1 MLVIPAIDLRGGR
14 VVRLRQGDPASE
26 TAFGNDPAAVAR
38 RWEGEG
44 ARMLHL
50 VDLDGAFS
58 GRPRN
63 LAAIRAIV
71 GAVRIPVQVGGGLRS
86 LEAIG
91 EILDLG
97 AARAVLGTA
106 AVKDP
111 ELLARAAERHPGRI
125 CLGIDARDGR
135 VAVEGWAERTD
146 QPAAELARALAG
158 PGIAAVI
165 YTDIARDGMM
175 AGPNVEALRAMAAAV
190 ACGLIASGGIA
201 GLDDLRRV
209 AEIPGVTGAI
219 VGRALYDG
227 GLSLREALVA
237 VGGKRGAG

>member
-1 MLVIPAIDLRGGR
+1 
-14 VVRLRQGDPASE
+14 
-26 TAFGNDPAAVAR
+26 
-38 RWEGEG
+38 
-44 ARMLHL
+44 
-50 VDLDGAFS
+50 
-58 GRPRN
+58 
-63 LAAIRAIV
+63 
-71 GAVRIPVQVGGGLRS
+71 VQVGGGLRS

-111 ELLARAAERHPGRI
+111 GLLARAAERHPGRI

-135 VAVEGWAERTD
+135 VAVAGWAERTD
-146 QPAAELARALAG
+146 LPAADLAKALAG

-165 YTDIARDGMM
+165 YTDIARDGML
-175 AGPNVEALRAMAAAV
+175 AGPNVAGLRSMAAAV

-209 AEIPGVTGAI
+209 AGIPGVTGAI

-227 GLSLREALVA
+227 GLSLTEALA
-237 VGGKRGAG
+237 AAGGHRGAG